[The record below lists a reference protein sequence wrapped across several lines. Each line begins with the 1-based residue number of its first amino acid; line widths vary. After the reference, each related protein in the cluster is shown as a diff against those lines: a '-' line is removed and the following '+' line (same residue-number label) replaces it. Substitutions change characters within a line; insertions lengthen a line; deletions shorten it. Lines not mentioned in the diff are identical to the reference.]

1 MNLYKLTI
9 LSIAAFSVFA
19 LSSCGC
25 CTGEERAPKLRAL
38 PAFNDLPG
46 ANSGAGSDSVP
57 APELSSDPAPVEWDS
72 AK

>member
-9 LSIAAFSVFA
+9 LPIAAFSVFA

-38 PAFNDLPG
+38 PAFNDLP
-46 ANSGAGSDSVP
+46 AYSGA
-57 APELSSDPAPVEWDS
+57 PAPVVSDS

>member
-1 MNLYKLTI
+1 MI
-9 LSIAAFSVFA
+9 LPIAAFSVFA

-38 PAFNDLPG
+38 PAFNDVPTSS
-46 ANSGAGSDSVP
+46 AAPVVAP
-57 APELSSDPAPVEWDS
+57 APIISDS

>member
-9 LSIAAFSVFA
+9 LPIAAFSVFA

-38 PAFNDLPG
+38 PAFND
-46 ANSGAGSDSVP
+46 VP
-57 APELSSDPAPVEWDS
+57 ADS
-72 AK
+72 AVSVLLRLQPQLR

>member
-9 LSIAAFSVFA
+9 LPIAAFSVFA

-25 CTGEERAPKLRAL
+25 CTGEERAPKLRPL
-38 PAFNDLPG
+38 PAFNDI
-46 ANSGAGSDSVP
+46 P
-57 APELSSDPAPVEWDS
+57 AYSAASAPAAPVVSDS